1 MNNMKAE
8 SKLMKTRGLV
18 SLMVIAIVLHSAGC
32 AVNVKPWERGN
43 LAKEH
48 MAIEPDAMERT
59 IFEQVVTSKEAS
71 SGGYAVVGGGCGCN

>member
-1 MNNMKAE
+1 MNVKAG
-8 SKLMKTRGLV
+8 SKLMNTRRLV
-18 SLMVIAIVLHSAGC
+18 SLIVIAFALQSAGC

-48 MAIEPDAMERT
+48 MAIEPDALERT

-71 SGGYAVVGGGCGCN
+71 SGGYAIVGGGCGCN